1 MGPWEPV
8 WPSPSACSPTS
19 QALPCCHEGAGLPRS
34 AGKPPPPKSPH
45 HHHHLPHTQTRAIPQ
60 FAPSVCNGQPS
71 RPPHT
76 LPQTKGRARDRAI
89 STHPPTRALC
99 KTPTASPFSGYPCAW
114 AIRRPNPH
122 RPVNTSPTRPAGYA
136 KTRHMQGT
144 VCGSLNSFSKRVPLL
159 FNNARLPCMQ
169 EAEPSQHDM
178 SMSALPWQPW
188 EQNRGAAR
196 AASPTAGLPAPANC
210 IHGWPPA
217 PGHTCSQPFPDQ
229 P

>member
-1 MGPWEPV
+1 MGPWEPA
-8 WPSPSACSPTS
+8 WPSPSACSPRLSPAATR
-19 QALPCCHEGAGLPRS
+19 GAQES
-34 AGKPPPPKSPH
+34 
-45 HHHHLPHTQTRAIPQ
+45 HHLLNHHTTTTTCRTHRPVQSLNLHPQ
-60 FAPSVCNGQPS
+60 FATDKPPDRPIPYHKRKGASATEPS
-71 RPPHT
+71 
-76 LPQTKGRARDRAI
+76 L
-89 STHPPTRALC
+89 HPPTRALC

-144 VCGSLNSFSKRVPLL
+144 VCGPLNSFSKRVPLL

-178 SMSALPWQPW
+178 SMNALPWQPW

-210 IHGWPPA
+210 VHGWPPA